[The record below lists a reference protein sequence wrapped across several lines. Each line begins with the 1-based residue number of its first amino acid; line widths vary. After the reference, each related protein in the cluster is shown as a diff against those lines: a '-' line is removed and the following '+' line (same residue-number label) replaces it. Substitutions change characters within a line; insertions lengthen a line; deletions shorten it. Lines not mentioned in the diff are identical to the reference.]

1 MIILKIAVS
10 TDGDLVA
17 AHFGRCPEFT
27 ILDIDGE
34 KVAMKEVV
42 QNPGHEPGRIPQFL
56 HDKGVQLIVCGGMGM
71 RAKMIFEELGIKS
84 IVGVTG
90 KVDEAAL
97 KLASG
102 ALEGAE
108 SLCSPG
114 AGKGYGVEK
123 SECSHPEEKNC

>member
-1 MIILKIAVS
+1 MKIAVS
-10 TDGDLVA
+10 TDGELVS

-27 ILDIDGE
+27 ILDIDGG
-34 KVAMKEVV
+34 KVTSKEVV
-42 QNPGHEPGRIPQFL
+42 RNPGHEPGRIPQFL

-84 IVGVTG
+84 VVGVTG

-102 ALEGAE
+102 ALEGGE

-123 SECSHPEEKNC
+123 SECSHPEEKDC